1 MNAVFG
7 KDVTMHK
14 MIFSILVSSLI
25 LISSGCAKYWYQEGK
40 SFDECKQA
48 RAECFK
54 ELQKRTDFSSPTAD
68 YEIKYMDEC
77 MQAKGY
83 REVSAKELPLDA
95 RREEPDWTFHYR
107 SRGLAGMLTK
117 P

>member
-1 MNAVFG
+1 MVFLLLS
-7 KDVTMHK
+7 V
-14 MIFSILVSSLI
+14 LVLI
-25 LISSGCAKYWYQEGK
+25 PAGCAKYWYQEGK

-68 YEIKYMDEC
+68 YEIKYMNEC

-95 RREEPDWTFHYR
+95 RREEPESSFHWR
-107 SRGLAGMLTK
+107 SRGIAGTLAN